1 MNKMN
6 LISNIKHGIL
16 IGTMFSLTA
25 CGGGSGNDNVD
36 TNPITNNPDTVK
48 QPVDYPKDSVTM
60 TTLGLVLP
68 EETIRLA
75 ELVSQQIQGQT
86 FQLDQSV
93 LCKNGGNIKWK
104 LQDNDANQVVSIGD
118 KLVGTLNECSIVN
131 TILRGTMQVN
141 VISPTTKNQQAI
153 AFNTQSNLQEYNSAS
168 KVWNDLSGR
177 FNAEK
182 TMDPNTIQLNLT
194 VDETGFFIQA
204 PNAKKPEKLLRT
216 TIHKTTDLVA
226 GRYKLNINGEIES
239 AILGDTVQISTTTP
253 FEGFLNT
260 YPDKGSFTFKTSM
273 LSSNLTANL
282 LTNNALAN
290 YTFVLNAKKEIA
302 NLELVP
308 WANLINGFMFDDL
321 DDVNLINKQSF
332 DYQNNEFPQSLAVTS
347 INGLGSPIGDG
358 KYQANNAQPVI
369 KFQFSR
375 PIDGKNL
382 PNITLKR
389 QDIFTNE
396 TVSLNAL
403 FNGAQLILIP
413 KTPLTAGDYSL
424 SIDRDFYDVTGFYH
438 TSVGSISINVPK
450 TLTISATSNVKA
462 AKTGTT
468 VNLSGRATSTFGDV
482 IRYKWT
488 QLDGPKVNLQSSETA
503 NASFQMP
510 TISADTAILKF
521 KVTATNRAGFTES
534 SDLSVFGYG
543 NEQDLIALDYN
554 SDEGDY
560 IGQGKT
566 AAFAGK
572 NIIRVNSSVQA
583 VSFSVDQGNDWWTL
597 DLQRA
602 GGGLLKVGEYNDAV
616 RYPFNSNV
624 NGVSFSGSGR
634 GCNTLTGS
642 FKVYD
647 VAYDNAGQLLRL
659 SADFTQYCEGGKP
672 ALNGRVR
679 YRSAVNF

>member
-86 FQLDQSV
+86 AQLDQKN
-93 LCKNGGNIKWK
+93 LCKNGGNIKWN
-104 LQDNDANQVVSIGD
+104 LQDNDTNQVISVGD

-131 TILRGTMQVN
+131 TILRGTVQVD
-141 VISPTTKNQQAI
+141 VIAPTTKNPQTI
-153 AFNTQSNLQEYNSAS
+153 AFSAKSNLQKYSNAT
-168 KVWNDLSGR
+168 KLWYDLGGT
-177 FNAEK
+177 FNAQK
-182 TMDPNTIQLNLT
+182 TIGPTTIELDLT
-194 VDETGFFIQA
+194 LDKTGFYIQA
-204 PNAKKPEKLLRT
+204 PTVKKAEKLLNT
-216 TIHKTTDLVA
+216 TIHKTTDFVA
-226 GRYKLNINGEIES
+226 GRYTLNINGEIES
-239 AILGDTVQISTTTP
+239 ATLDDTVQISTTTP

-260 YPDKGSFTFKTSM
+260 FPDTGSFKFKTSM
-273 LSSNLTANL
+273 LSSNFTANL
-282 LTNNALAN
+282 LTNNALAS
-290 YTFVLNAKKEIA
+290 YTFVLNAKNEIS

-308 WANLINGFMFDDL
+308 WASLINGFMFDSL
-321 DDVNLINKQSF
+321 DEANLISKPNF
-332 DYQNNEFPQSLAVTS
+332 DYQSNEFPQSLTVTR
-347 INGLGSPIGDG
+347 INGLGSPMGDG

-369 KFQFSR
+369 QFQFSR

-389 QDIFTNE
+389 QDIFANE
-396 TVSLNAL
+396 VVSLNAIV
-403 FNGAQLILIP
+403 NGAQLILIP
-413 KTPLTAGDYSL
+413 KTPLAAGDYSL
-424 SIDRDFYDVTGFYH
+424 SVDRDFYDVTGFYH

-450 TLTISATSNVKA
+450 AITMSATSNVEA

-468 VNLSGRATSTFGDV
+468 VNLYGRATSIFGDG

-488 QLDGPKVNLQSSETA
+488 QLDGPKVSLQSSETA
-503 NASFQMP
+503 NASFQVP

-521 KVTATNRAGFTES
+521 KVTATNRAGFMES
-534 SDLSVFGYG
+534 SEVSIFGYS
-543 NEQDLIALDYN
+543 NEQDLIALDYS

-572 NIIRVNSSVQA
+572 NIIRVNSSAQA

-597 DLQRA
+597 DLQQA
-602 GGGLLKVGEYNDAV
+602 GGGLLKVGEYKNAV

-624 NGVSFSGSGR
+624 NGIDFSGSGR

-647 VAYDNAGQLLRL
+647 VAYDTAGQLLRL
-659 SADFTQYCEGGKP
+659 SADFTQHCEGGKP

-679 YRSAVNF
+679 YHSAINF

>member
-1 MNKMN
+1 MT

-25 CGGGSGNDNVD
+25 CGGGSGNDNTD
-36 TNPITNNPDTVK
+36 TKPITDNPDVVE
-48 QPVDYPKDSVTM
+48 QPVDYAKDSVTM
-60 TTLGLVLP
+60 TALGLVLP

-86 FQLDQSV
+86 VQLDQSV
-93 LCKNGGNIKWK
+93 LCKNGGNIKWN
-104 LQDNDANQVVSIGD
+104 LQDNDANQVVSMGD
-118 KLVGTLNECSIVN
+118 KLVGTLNECTIVN
-131 TILRGTMQVN
+131 TVLRGTLLVD
-141 VISPTTKNQQAI
+141 VIAPTTKNPQTI
-153 AFNTQSNLQEYNSAS
+153 AFNAQSNLQEYNSAS
-168 KVWNDLSGR
+168 KLWYDLGGR

-182 TMDPNTIQLNLT
+182 TIGPNTIELDLT
-194 VDETGFFIQA
+194 VDETGFYIQA
-204 PNAKKPEKLLRT
+204 PTAKKAEKLLNT
-216 TIHKTTDLVA
+216 IIHKTTDFVA
-226 GRYKLNINGEIES
+226 GRYTININGKIES
-239 AILGDTVQISTTTP
+239 AILGDTVQISTTIP

-260 YPDKGSFTFKTSM
+260 YPDKGSFNFKTSM

-282 LTNNALAN
+282 LTNNALAS
-290 YTFVLNAKKEIA
+290 YTFALNAKKEIA

-308 WANLINGFMFDDL
+308 WASLINGFMFDGL
-321 DDVNLINKQSF
+321 DEANLISKLNF
-332 DYQNNEFPQSLAVTS
+332 DYQSNEFPQSLAVTR

-358 KYQANNAQPVI
+358 QYQANNAQPI
-369 KFQFSR
+369 IQFQFSR

-389 QDIFTNE
+389 QDIFANE
-396 TVSLNAL
+396 TVSLNAIVK
-403 FNGAQLILIP
+403 GAQLILTP
-413 KTPLTAGDYSL
+413 RTPLAAGDYSL
-424 SIDRDFYDVTGFYH
+424 SVDRDFYDATGFYH
-438 TSVGSISINVPK
+438 RGVGSISITVPK
-450 TLTISATSNVKA
+450 ALTMSATSSANA
-462 AKTGTT
+462 AKTGAT
-468 VNLSGRATSTFGDV
+468 VNLSGNATSIFGDV

-488 QLDGPKVNLQSSETA
+488 QLDGPKVSLQNSETA

-510 TISADTAILKF
+510 AISADTAILKF
-521 KVTATNRAGFTES
+521 KVTATNRAGFMES
-534 SDLSVFGYG
+534 SEVSVFGYS
-543 NEQDLIALDYN
+543 NEHDLIAFDYS

-572 NIIRVNSSVQA
+572 NFIRVNSSVQA

-597 DLQRA
+597 DLQQA
-602 GGGLLKVGEYNDAV
+602 GGGLLKVGEYKNAV

-624 NGVSFSGSGR
+624 NGINFSGSGR

-647 VAYDNAGQLLRL
+647 VAYDTAGQLLRL
-659 SADFTQYCEGGKP
+659 SADFTQHCEGGQP

-679 YRSAVNF
+679 YHSAVNF